1 MSTRFKRLKSK
12 FSKTGAM
19 SIRWIEQYAA
29 DKPKKYFTENISQI
43 APKRE
48 NRGPGQGRDTHPQS
62 TRLRIEPNQCQAGR
76 RQRPPCRRG
85 GSGGAPYADPKRTA
99 ARSRVR
105 TARIWLRLAAYP
117 SGSSAA
123 TWRGERRRRRRRG
136 TWCSRFFF
144 RARSSGTVREVGGGA
159 GLGRVEER
167 QVFVE
172 NYYYY

>member
-29 DKPKKYFTENISQI
+29 DKPKKYFIENISQI

-62 TRLRIEPNQCQAGR
+62 TRLRIEPNQCQAR
-76 RQRPPCRRG
+76 RRRRPPFRRG

-105 TARIWLRLAAYP
+105 TARIRVRLAVYP

-136 TWCSRFFF
+136 TWRSRFFF
-144 RARSSGTVREVGGGA
+144 ALVAR
-159 GLGRVEER
+159 GR
-167 QVFVE
+167 
-172 NYYYY
+172 